1 MESEWV
7 GRPIARVPDSAK
19 NRGTMTALRDEI
31 SAVLETPARE
41 HGLEK
46 LERMLTD
53 GYAEALSLEAET
65 FRLEKR
71 VSVAARQLVDGDSEK
86 VGELSSLTRLLDGC
100 AGELAALRALLA
112 ELRRHAD
119 SLRRRTAAR

>member
-1 MESEWV
+1 M
-7 GRPIARVPDSAK
+7 A
-19 NRGTMTALRDEI
+19 ALRDEI

-71 VSVAARQLVDGDSEK
+71 VNVAARQLADGDSAK
-86 VGELSSLTRLLDGC
+86 ARELSALTRLLDGRV
-100 AGELAALRALLA
+100 GDLASLRALLA
-112 ELRRHAD
+112 DLRRHAD
-119 SLRRRTAAR
+119 SLRRRAPRR